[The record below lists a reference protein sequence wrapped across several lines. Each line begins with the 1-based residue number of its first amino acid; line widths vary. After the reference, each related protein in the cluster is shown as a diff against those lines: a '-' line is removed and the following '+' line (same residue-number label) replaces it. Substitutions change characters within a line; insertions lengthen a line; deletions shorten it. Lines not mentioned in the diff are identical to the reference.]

1 MRCRGICRGAFTKM
15 RLKCFLVSTLIQAF
29 LIASCRQ
36 VQADVPGFAI
46 HLYRTGEHLSAVL
59 ELERFIYHHPEDP
72 FVPYARY
79 LQALAH
85 ARADQSGPSEA
96 RLRELLVSLEQAER
110 ADIDGGLYCECNVQL
125 LNLLYRE
132 NRFADFELEL
142 DRFHGFCSDA
152 DPELDAWVWN
162 LDLAAQL
169 HQRNWEGALEL
180 VRRSPPLEENRRDF
194 LERRIDGLRKERM
207 RLPVLGGL
215 FSVVPGLGYVYA
227 GRPLDGL
234 RSFFI
239 NSAGIGLSVFC
250 FVMGLPVL
258 GTVFVMVEAALFTA
272 NVYGG
277 INAVMQRNA
286 RVVIEGRDELL
297 KTIPLPPLDVLTL
310 RDRFE
315 VP

>member
-1 MRCRGICRGAFTKM
+1 MRCCGAFMIM
-15 RLKCFLVSTLIQAF
+15 RMKRFLVSTLIQAF
-29 LIASCRQ
+29 LIASSRQ

-59 ELERFIYHHPEDP
+59 ELERFIYRHPEDP

-79 LQALAH
+79 LQALSH
-85 ARADQSGPSEA
+85 ARADQPRRSEA
-96 RLRELLVSLEQAER
+96 RLRELLFSLEQAEH
-110 ADIDGGLYCECNVQL
+110 AEIDGGLYCECHVQL

-132 NRFADFELEL
+132 NRFIDFELEI

-152 DPELDAWVWN
+152 DPELYDWVWN
-162 LDLAAQL
+162 LDLAARL
-169 HQRNWEGALEL
+169 YQRNWQEALEM
-180 VRRSPPLEENRRDF
+180 VRGSPSLEENRRDF
-194 LERRIDGLRKERM
+194 LERRIDGLREQRM
-207 RLPVLGGL
+207 RIPVLGGL
-215 FSVVPGLGYVYA
+215 LSVVPGLGYVYA

-239 NSAGIGLSVFC
+239 NSGGIGLSVFC

-258 GTVFVMVEAALFTA
+258 GTVFVMVEAALFAA

-286 RVVIEGRDELL
+286 RVVIAGRDELL

-315 VP
+315 MP